1 MKPVLWARL
10 DIIARC
16 FTPFGLTVLLVL
28 INVLPLHMP
37 GLSSVMP
44 LFPLI
49 SIYLWAVHHPDL
61 MPAYAVFL
69 IGFLQDTLIGTPIGL
84 HILIYLMVYGTVAWQ
99 RRFLAE
105 KPFVVIWV
113 GFSLAAAGAAIAS
126 WLLISLYYLEIF
138 QPEALAYQY
147 FLSLGA
153 FPLLSWFVLRWQRA
167 FLSEIGP

>member
-84 HILIYLMVYGTVAWQ
+84 HILIYLMVLQMSKYLLVS
-99 RRFLAE
+99 RNILHLS
-105 KPFVVIWV
+105 
-113 GFSLAAAGAAIAS
+113 SLTDS
-126 WLLISLYYLEIF
+126 
-138 QPEALAYQY
+138 
-147 FLSLGA
+147 
-153 FPLLSWFVLRWQRA
+153 
-167 FLSEIGP
+167 